1 MDKKKERGGRK
12 MWRKEA
18 EQVDEEESWING
30 KEKNGRPKDEGIRGK
45 RKEVE
50 RKKYI

>member
-1 MDKKKERGGRK
+1 

-18 EQVDEEESWING
+18 EQVDDEESWMNG
-30 KEKNGRPKDEGIRGK
+30 KEKNGMPKDEGIRGK

-50 RKKYI
+50 GKKDI